1 MKKRTVRVNDQ
12 ITAPSVRLIGA
23 DGAQVGIVTVDRA
36 LELAAQA
43 GLDLVEVA
51 PNSTPPVCKIMD
63 FGKYLYEVSKKE
75 KLTKKKQHVI
85 HVKEIRLRPKIET
98 HDYEFKRNHIRKFI
112 EEGNRVKVTVMF
124 RGREMAYQEFGTKI
138 IERLTADLEDV
149 AKLEREPQFE
159 NRTIIAYFVKK

>member
-1 MKKRTVRVNDQ
+1 VNDQ
-12 ITAPSVRLIGA
+12 ISAPAVRLIGA
-23 DGAQVGIVTVDRA
+23 DGAQVGIVTVERA
-36 LELAAQA
+36 LEMAAQA

-85 HVKEIRLRPKIET
+85 HVKEIRLRPKIES

-112 EEGNRVKVTVMF
+112 EAGNRVKVTVMF
-124 RGREMAYQEFGTKI
+124 RGREIMYQDSGAKI
-138 IERLTADLEDV
+138 IERLASDLEDV
-149 AKLEREPQFE
+149 AKLEREPQME

>member
-12 ITAPSVRLIGA
+12 ISAPAVRLIGA
-23 DGAQVGIVTVDRA
+23 DGAQVGIVTVERA
-36 LELAAQA
+36 LEMAAQA

-75 KLTKKKQHVI
+75 KLTKKKQHII
-85 HVKEIRLRPKIET
+85 HVKEIRLRPKIEA

-112 EEGNRVKVTVMF
+112 EAGNRVKVTIMF
-124 RGREMAYQEFGTKI
+124 RGREIMYQDAGAKI
-138 IERLTADLEDV
+138 IERLASDLEEV
-149 AKLEREPQFE
+149 AKLEREPQVE
-159 NRTIIAYFVKK
+159 SRTIIAYFVKK

>member
-1 MKKRTVRVNDQ
+1 MNDQ
-12 ITAPSVRLIGA
+12 ISAPAVRLIGA
-23 DGAQVGIVTVDRA
+23 DGAQVGIVTVERA
-36 LELAAQA
+36 LEMAAQA

-75 KLTKKKQHVI
+75 KLTKKKQHII
-85 HVKEIRLRPKIET
+85 HVKEIRLRPKIEA

-112 EEGNRVKVTVMF
+112 EAGNRVKVTIMF
-124 RGREMAYQEFGTKI
+124 RGREIMYQDSGAKI
-138 IERLTADLEDV
+138 IERLASDLEEV
-149 AKLEREPQFE
+149 AKLEREPQVE

>member
-1 MKKRTVRVNDQ
+1 MTVE
-12 ITAPSVRLIGA
+12 
-23 DGAQVGIVTVDRA
+23 RA
-36 LELAAQA
+36 LEMAAQA

-85 HVKEIRLRPKIET
+85 HVKEIRLRPKIES

-112 EEGNRVKVTVMF
+112 EAGNRVKVTVMF
-124 RGREMAYQEFGTKI
+124 RGREIMYQDSGAKI
-138 IERLTADLEDV
+138 IERLASDLEDV
-149 AKLEREPQFE
+149 AKLEREPQME

>member
-1 MKKRTVRVNDQ
+1 MNDQ
-12 ITAPSVRLIGA
+12 ISAPTVRLIGA
-23 DGAQVGIVTVDRA
+23 DGAQVGIMTVERA
-36 LELAAQA
+36 LEMAAQV

-85 HVKEIRLRPKIET
+85 HVKEIRLRPKIEA

-112 EEGNRVKVTVMF
+112 EAGNRVKVTIMF
-124 RGREMAYQEFGTKI
+124 RGREIMYQDSGAKI
-138 IERLTADLEDV
+138 IERLASDLEEV
-149 AKLEREPQFE
+149 AKLEREPQVE
-159 NRTIIAYFVKK
+159 NRTIIAYFAKK

>member
-1 MKKRTVRVNDQ
+1 VNDQ
-12 ITAPSVRLIGA
+12 ITAPEVRLIGA
-23 DGAQVGIVTVDRA
+23 DGAQVGIVTVHRA
-36 LELAAQA
+36 MEMAAQA

-85 HVKEIRLRPKIET
+85 HVKEIRLRPKIEA

-112 EEGNRVKVTVMF
+112 EAGDRVKVTIMF
-124 RGREMAYQEFGTKI
+124 RGREMMYQDSGNKI
-138 IERLTADLEDV
+138 IERLAADLDDV
-149 AKLEREPQFE
+149 AKLEREPQLE

>member
-1 MKKRTVRVNDQ
+1 MNDQ
-12 ITAPSVRLIGA
+12 ITAPAVRLIGA

-36 LELAAQA
+36 LEMAAQA

-85 HVKEIRLRPKIET
+85 HVKEIRLRPKIEA
-98 HDYEFKRNHIRKFI
+98 HDYEFKRNHIRKFV
-112 EEGNRVKVTVMF
+112 EAGNRVKVTIMF
-124 RGREMAYQEFGTKI
+124 RGREIMYQDSGAKI
-138 IERLTADLEDV
+138 IERLVSDLEDV
-149 AKLEREPQFE
+149 AKLEREPQVE